1 VKLEKGSEEADMT
14 RQQTVLG
21 RSKSIA
27 GTALALIGLVILY
40 EKMAG
45 GIDGLRHLL
54 GANGSQALGVLPA
67 VILAVSQVLQAHA
80 TDYQRF
86 VQCCLGHLLLSSWPL
101 LLVRVGTVL
110 SRDRSTN
117 SVNVLS
123 ENKDRG
129 FVDLSVRRSTLR

>member
-1 VKLEKGSEEADMT
+1 MA
-14 RQQTVLG
+14 RRQTVLG

-27 GTALALIGLVILY
+27 GTALALLGLVILY

-54 GANGSQALGVLPA
+54 GANGSDALGVLPA

-80 TDYQRF
+80 ADYQRF
-86 VQCCLGHLLLSSWPL
+86 LQCCLGHMLLSSWPL

-110 SRDRSTN
+110 SRDP
-117 SVNVLS
+117 S
-123 ENKDRG
+123 EDNLNARPQNKDRG
-129 FVDLSVRRSTLR
+129 LVDLTTRRSTSR